1 MNFNNK
7 RIFAFLID
15 LLIIATI
22 SSLFSGFFEIER
34 ALGTTTIFDQ
44 TVTYGISWSFLFYAM
59 YFIIFDIFN
68 DAITVGK
75 QLLKIKVV
83 LKNDNPL
90 SLRAQIYRTVLK
102 TISILFLPISAFVFL
117 INGKTLQDSYC
128 NTKTVENSFSFT
140 N

>member
-15 LLIIATI
+15 LLIITTI
-22 SSLFSGFFEIER
+22 SSLSSGFFEIER
-34 ALGTTTIFDQ
+34 ALGTTTIFYQ